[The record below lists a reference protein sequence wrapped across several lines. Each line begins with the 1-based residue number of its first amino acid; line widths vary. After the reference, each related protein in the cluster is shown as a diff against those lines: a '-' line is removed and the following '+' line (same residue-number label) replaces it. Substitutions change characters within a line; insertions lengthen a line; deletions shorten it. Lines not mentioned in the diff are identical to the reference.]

1 MDLPGMSPHS
11 REEFG
16 VAHDER
22 RRIQRSLDVGQPD
35 RDAALGFFN
44 EIPSVIENSSHF
56 AGGQGRTGE
65 VIDVRWISECQRLNR
80 REIAL
85 PPDDLAAERGR
96 DVDNPQSRTEAGD
109 EIALEGHLVVDLGEL
124 SLQEFRRVEETIGDR
139 ALSFGREEGRTE
151 GATSADLPP

>member
-56 AGGQGRTGE
+56 AGGQGRTGG
-65 VIDVRWISECQRLNR
+65 VIDFRWIR
-80 REIAL
+80 
-85 PPDDLAAERGR
+85 
-96 DVDNPQSRTEAGD
+96 
-109 EIALEGHLVVDLGEL
+109 
-124 SLQEFRRVEETIGDR
+124 ETIADR
-139 ALSFGREEGRTE
+139 ALSFGREEGRTD
-151 GATSADLPP
+151 GSTAADVRPDIADEKGGPLIILQAPQPPQKSLALFNPLCVDGYHFSVRTFPLLPSWR